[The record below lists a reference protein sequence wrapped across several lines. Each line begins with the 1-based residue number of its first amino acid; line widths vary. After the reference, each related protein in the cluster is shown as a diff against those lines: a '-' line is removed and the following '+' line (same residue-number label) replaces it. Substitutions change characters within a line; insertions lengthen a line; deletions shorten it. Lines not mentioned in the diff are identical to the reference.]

1 MLYQHEDI
9 CHIVNRK
16 MTIFLLIISSIVTG
30 TFSAATCGE
39 NITARVP
46 RYNVGEQFGEIYV
59 ISSPT
64 ASNVTYCKWTF
75 SNPQKFLLNIFFI
88 NITVPPAPKVKDCT
102 DNYVIIRKY
111 DAENKTF
118 LALKPYCGERKLPD
132 IRINGSVEIAMH
144 LKRRLANSSG
154 ISMAVRIEASSK
166 GCGGIFNGSDNSP
179 SIYVD
184 RSKFVIS
191 DSNFVHCT
199 WHFEQDHTSDLNLFV
214 LKRGFYPGSG
224 SCTTYKDFISIFSWN
239 QKTGIANQSMIRCEY
254 RSSFP
259 VQYSLIESKRFTV
272 TVHLEYRGYTS
283 TNITEA
289 KYFFVSKGFMRTVT
303 FSWSVSSGNS
313 TFNIVKNSTAK
324 TNGLLYLRKM
334 TSRYDILV
342 SEVKLLCHYGSI
354 QLWTL
359 ENEVLQRNKSLCKS
373 AKGNVLSFPASGK
386 FLWLTFS
393 AEEQHF
399 KGLTILYFPTSECGG
414 ISYLHPGQSINITSP
429 NYGNGNDYPSRS
441 YCQWVLI
448 ANGTT
453 TLNISIL
460 DMDLEDCD
468 VYFYDY
474 IDVYERFMHNMTLRY
489 KLCKKPSTD
498 LATKGVSGIHFHSD
512 SSSNHRG
519 FKLLV
524 AASQDCGG
532 TYRINSGQNIEILSP
547 NYGTG
552 SYPAYSSC
560 QWRLLANESTRLV
573 VSFSH
578 MDLEPCEHAFYDY
591 IQVYKG
597 VNEGL
602 TLKESLCK
610 TPDHYILVDGN
621 MTIRFLSDGTDSR
634 TGFKIRVNATRVED
648 RISTT
653 AKTTTRKITQTSS
666 SSTCCKTDPWTRTTR
681 SNSTTKTVVIKK
693 FDKQSSS
700 NVAAYTA
707 GIIAGLA
714 FICFAVFAFVYV
726 RRRRLYKRETDSDA
740 NKKNN
745 PKIDANNE
753 RSIPLTN
760 LSNMA
765 YEKGLPLSGL
775 ESENPYYTSNGDAGT
790 DNIYYNSEVDNPEA
804 VYASADQATDHYVLP
819 DYKIMAPN
827 YAYISNKVGGVR
839 DSDTA
844 SHYNHLNNTE
854 TSTKRHATEEPNGY
868 SHLRNG
874 NVSNVKATDE
884 ESSTYSNLQNGNGRK
899 FQNDVYNH
907 LQRDMKS
914 ENAALSNF
922 YDVPKREP
930 GH

>member
-1 MLYQHEDI
+1 MF
-9 CHIVNRK
+9 NSTSKPTSR
-16 MTIFLLIISSIVTG
+16 FLDLLG

-324 TNGLLYLRKM
+324 TN
-334 TSRYDILV
+334 
-342 SEVKLLCHYGSI
+342 
-354 QLWTL
+354 
-359 ENEVLQRNKSLCKS
+359 
-373 AKGNVLSFPASGK
+373 
-386 FLWLTFS
+386 
-393 AEEQHF
+393 
-399 KGLTILYFPTSECGG
+399 ECGG

-775 ESENPYYTSNGDAGT
+775 ESENPYYTS
-790 DNIYYNSEVDNPEA
+790 EVDNPEA

-884 ESSTYSNLQNGNGRK
+884 ESSTYSNLQNGNG
-899 FQNDVYNH
+899 
-907 LQRDMKS
+907 S